1 MPVLKRLMPERVNM
15 PEKFQ
20 EGQRIVIEQ
29 LIALEGE
36 LPVPPGWYVIVEV
49 SQSLLGKPRC
59 RIRSLPD
66 ENLEVELDLHS
77 LSASARA
84 MDSPEPAE

>member
-1 MPVLKRLMPERVNM
+1 MPVSKNLMPERENM
-15 PEKFQ
+15 SEKFQ

-29 LIALEGE
+29 LIPLEGE

-49 SQSLLGKPRC
+49 SQGLLGKPRC

-66 ENLEVELDLHS
+66 ENLEVELELDS
-77 LSASARA
+77 LSASARE
-84 MDSPEPAE
+84 MDSPGPAE